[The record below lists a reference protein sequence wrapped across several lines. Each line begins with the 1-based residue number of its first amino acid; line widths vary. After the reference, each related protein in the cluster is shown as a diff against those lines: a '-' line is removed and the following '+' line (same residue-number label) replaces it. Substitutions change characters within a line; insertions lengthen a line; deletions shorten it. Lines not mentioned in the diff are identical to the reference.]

1 MLLCSFYTFID
12 LLIIKFHTSAQ
23 TETSICRL
31 WSNNLIR
38 FLKFSSLYSKRWPKT
53 SEQMMLETTLLRKRW
68 GASGLPAQIYPYLMW
83 KWQILC
89 KTLDFR
95 VLSLVTFTFVATE
108 NVGAVCE
115 LIGDDRFEWLLAK
128 SEQSE
133 GWKCE
138 TPLLLP
144 QVAITGNDAWWMN
157 KQNKM
162 TSTFNLNHWKRIIFI
177 LKPLFNFNY
186 EKKLFQKMFSGL
198 YSMWNYAKDILL
210 PFPPSA

>member
-1 MLLCSFYTFID
+1 M
-12 LLIIKFHTSAQ
+12 KFHTSAQ

-38 FLKFSSLYSKRWPKT
+38 FLNFSSLYSKRWPKT

-68 GASGLPAQIYPYLMW
+68 GASGLPAQIYPHLMS
-83 KWQILC
+83 KWQILW
-89 KTLDFR
+89 KTLDFC
-95 VLSLVTFTFVATE
+95 VPALVPFTFVTTE

-115 LIGDDRFEWLLAK
+115 LISDDRFEWLLAK

-157 KQNKM
+157 QAEQDDVD
-162 TSTFNLNHWKRIIFI
+162 TFNLNHWKVIIFSVK
-177 LKPLFNFNY
+177 LLFNFIY
-186 EKKLFQKMFSGL
+186 EKNVPKMFSGL
-198 YSMWNYAKDILL
+198 YSM
-210 PFPPSA
+210 